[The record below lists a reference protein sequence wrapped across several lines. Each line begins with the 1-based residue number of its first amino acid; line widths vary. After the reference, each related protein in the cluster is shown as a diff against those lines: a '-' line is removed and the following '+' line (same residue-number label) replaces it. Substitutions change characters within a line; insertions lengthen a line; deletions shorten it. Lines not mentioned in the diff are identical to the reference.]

1 MDDDPAFGALGWL
14 KRGGIRQ
21 FLKIVFIGPIPHV
34 HLGLERVP
42 APLTIFPVSG
52 VPLVVVESTECISTV
67 ISAAAIMGERKDHV
81 LVLVIANPVSATFGP
96 DQLNRLAAQPATRLV
111 HQVCRF
117 ALRHFPYS
125 SSQSEACDLPLEP
138 ARIRVFLCL

>member
-52 VPLVVVESTECISTV
+52 MPLVVVEGTDCISTV
-67 ISAAAIMGERKDHV
+67 ISAAAITGVGKHYIF
-81 LVLVIANPVSATFGP
+81 VLVIADPVPATVGP
-96 DQLNRLAAQPATRLV
+96 DQLTRLAAQTATRFV
-111 HQVCRF
+111 HQACRF
-117 ALRHFPYS
+117 DLRHFPYS
-125 SSQSEACDLPLEP
+125 SAQSKACDLPLEP